1 MHMGA
6 HTWKKWKSIQT
17 KETSKYFCHLAT
29 ANKIFCVD
37 LDVLFTLKTKN
48 KKTLELWVFKIHKK
62 KAKGLV
68 SKCTKKKNFSPTQHS
83 RCYTA
88 CSHFDSCL
96 WLRVFQPVSHPSKNE
111 I

>member
-48 KKTLELWVFKIHKK
+48 KKKKHLNYGFLRFTKK

-68 SKCTKKKNFSPTQHS
+68 SKCTKKKLFSYST
-83 RCYTA
+83 
-88 CSHFDSCL
+88 F
-96 WLRVFQPVSHPSKNE
+96 
-111 I
+111 

>member
-1 MHMGA
+1 MGA

-62 KAKGLV
+62 KKAKGLV
-68 SKCTKKKNFSPTQHS
+68 GKCTKKKKKTFLLLNILDVTQHV
-83 RCYTA
+83 
-88 CSHFDSCL
+88 HIL
-96 WLRVFQPVSHPSKNE
+96 IPVSG
-111 I
+111 

>member
-48 KKTLELWVFKIHKK
+48 KKKHLNYGFLRF
-62 KAKGLV
+62 
-68 SKCTKKKNFSPTQHS
+68 TKKKKQK
-83 RCYTA
+83 A
-88 CSHFDSCL
+88 
-96 WLRVFQPVSHPSKNE
+96 
-111 I
+111 

>member
-1 MHMGA
+1 MHMGT

-68 SKCTKKKNFSPTQHS
+68 SKCTKKKTFLLLNILDVTQHV
-83 RCYTA
+83 
-88 CSHFDSCL
+88 HIL
-96 WLRVFQPVSHPSKNE
+96 IPVSG
-111 I
+111 

>member
-1 MHMGA
+1 MGA

-48 KKTLELWVFKIHKK
+48 KKKKHLNYGFLRFTKK

-68 SKCTKKKNFSPTQHS
+68 SKCTKKKTFLLLNILDVTQHV
-83 RCYTA
+83 
-88 CSHFDSCL
+88 HIL
-96 WLRVFQPVSHPSKNE
+96 IPVSG
-111 I
+111 

>member
-1 MHMGA
+1 MCMHMGA

-48 KKTLELWVFKIHKK
+48 KKKKHLNYGFLRFTKK

-68 SKCTKKKNFSPTQHS
+68 SKCTKKKTFLLLNILDVTQHV
-83 RCYTA
+83 
-88 CSHFDSCL
+88 HIL
-96 WLRVFQPVSHPSKNE
+96 IPVSG
-111 I
+111 